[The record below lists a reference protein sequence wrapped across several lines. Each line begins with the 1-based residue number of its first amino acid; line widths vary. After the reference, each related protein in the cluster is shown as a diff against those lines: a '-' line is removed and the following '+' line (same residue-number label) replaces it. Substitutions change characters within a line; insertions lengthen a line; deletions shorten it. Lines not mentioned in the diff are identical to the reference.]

1 MTDQV
6 LEIKRA
12 GGVARV
18 KLLSG
23 DTLKIPSALYLQRR
37 LRPGQA
43 VDPED
48 YRRFI
53 RENGYAPALEM
64 AVKYLALRDRSEKEI
79 VSRLRRSCYDETTI
93 ARVMEKLAGHDLISD
108 ARFAENWALHRGK
121 RYGKNRIARELRQKG
136 IDDATARAALD
147 ALPEEDEMRSA
158 LALARKLTRR
168 PQIEQRKI
176 IDALLRRGYSFSVAR
191 QAADRALNE
200 QD

>member
-53 RENGYAPALEM
+53 RENGYAPAL
-64 AVKYLALRDRSEKEI
+64 VKYLALRDRSEKEI
-79 VSRLRRSCYDETTI
+79 VSRLRRSCYDEGTI

-108 ARFAENWALHRGK
+108 TRFAENWALQRGK

-158 LALARKLTRR
+158 LALAWKLARR
-168 PQIEQRKI
+168 PQTEQRKI

-191 QAADRALNE
+191 QAADRALNG